1 MNSLMNEKLR
11 VQIYGRDY
19 ELDPGG
25 LTPLEA
31 NRLAGYVDGKMREI
45 STTFNIVDTQK
56 IAVLAA
62 LNIALEMSQQQNAS
76 SKALSAPDDQA
87 VQAMI
92 ATLDKSLK

>member
-1 MNSLMNEKLR
+1 MNTLVSEKLR

-31 NRLAGYVDGKMREI
+31 NRLASYVDQKMREI
-45 STTFNIVDTQK
+45 AETFHIVDTQK

-62 LNIALEMSQQQNAS
+62 LNIALEMSQRDSAAQ
-76 SKALSAPDDQA
+76 KGLSPADEEA
-87 VQAMI
+87 VRAMI
-92 ATLDKSLK
+92 AALDKAVR